1 MQRLHY
7 IFVSKASRT
16 SVASLLSIL
25 TPIYLARL
33 GYSALYVGVGLT
45 AILAGNAFFNI
56 LLTWYGDYLGRK
68 RFLLVFSLLV
78 IVSGVLLSSTIFLP
92 LILLGLF
99 LGNISTT
106 GTEAGPFQSIETGVL
121 PILEPEER
129 RNRAFGVYNF
139 IGYGA
144 SSIGAFVASAPD
156 YFLDSLLA
164 SRLLYLV
171 YGLVGVVLLVIYR
184 RIGNIE
190 SQETGPKK
198 IGLGNVRLEARRDIT
213 KLSFFYSIDAFGGS
227 LVSQFVLS
235 YWFSQV
241 YRVSLSSLGE
251 IFLAV
256 NVVTAFSTLAAPV
269 LAERLGNLRT
279 MVSTHLLSNV
289 FLIMVPL
296 AGSFLAAIAFLFL
309 RQSISQMDVPTRQAF
324 MAQLF
329 TDQERVP
336 ANAVTNT
343 SRSLSGTLG
352 GPLTAIMF
360 SVGAASLPILTGGFS
375 KILYD
380 LLVFHSY
387 RKKVRL
393 IPH

>member
-7 IFVSKASRT
+7 IFISKGSRT

-68 RFLLVFSLLV
+68 RSLLIFSLLV
-78 IVSGVLLSSTIFLP
+78 VVSGVLLSSTIFLP

-121 PILEPEER
+121 PNLEPEER

-144 SSIGAFVASAPD
+144 SSIGAFAASAPD
-156 YFLDSLLA
+156 YFQDSLLA

-171 YGLVGVVLLVIYR
+171 YGLVGVLLLVIYR

-190 SQETGPKK
+190 SQETGSKK
-198 IGLGNVRLEARRDIT
+198 IGLGNVRPEARRDIT

-235 YWFSQV
+235 YWFNQV
-241 YRVSLSSLGE
+241 YKVSLSSLGE

-269 LAERLGNLRT
+269 LAEKLGNLRT

-329 TDQERVP
+329 TDEERVP

-352 GPLTAIMF
+352 GPLTAVMF
-360 SVGAASLPILTGGFS
+360 MAGASSLPILTGGFS
-375 KILYD
+375 KIIYD
-380 LLVFHSY
+380 VLVFHSY
-387 RKKVRL
+387 RKRGF
-393 IPH
+393 

>member
-1 MQRLHY
+1 MQRLFY
-7 IFVSKASRT
+7 IFISKASRA
-16 SVASLLSIL
+16 SVSSLLSIL
-25 TPIYLARL
+25 TPIYLTRL
-33 GYSALYVGVGLT
+33 GYSALYVGVALT
-45 AILAGNAFFNI
+45 TILAGNAFFNI
-56 LLTWYGDYLGRK
+56 ILTWYGDYLGR
-68 RFLLVFSLLV
+68 RRSLLVFSLLV
-78 IVSGVLLSSTIFLP
+78 VVSGVLLSSTIFLP

-106 GTEAGPFQSIETGVL
+106 ATEAGPFQSIETGIL
-121 PILEPEER
+121 PILVSKGKE
-129 RNRAFGVYNF
+129 NRAFGVYNF
-139 IGYGA
+139 VGYGA
-144 SSIGAFVASAPD
+144 SSIGAFAASAPD
-156 YFLDSLLA
+156 YFQDSLLG
-164 SRLLYLV
+164 SRLLYFV
-171 YGLVGVVLLVIYR
+171 YGLVGILLLVVYR
-184 RIGNIE
+184 KVKNIE
-190 SQETGPKK
+190 SQETGPRK
-198 IGLGNVRLEARRDIT
+198 IGTGNVRPEARRDIT
-213 KLSFFYSIDAFGGS
+213 KLSLFYSVDAFGGS

-241 YRVSLSSLGE
+241 YKVSLSSLGV
-251 IFLAV
+251 IFLVV

-296 AGSFLAAIAFLFL
+296 AGSFLAALVFLFL

-336 ANAVTNT
+336 ANAITNT

-352 GPLTAIMF
+352 GPITAILF

-380 LLVFHSY
+380 LLIFHSY
-387 RKKVRL
+387 KNKVV
-393 IPH
+393 

>member
-1 MQRLHY
+1 MQRLSY
-7 IFVSKASRT
+7 IFISKASRA
-16 SVASLLSIL
+16 SVSSLLSIL
-25 TPIYLARL
+25 TPIYLTRL
-33 GYSALYVGVGLT
+33 GYSALYVGVALT
-45 AILAGNAFFNI
+45 TILAGNAFFNI
-56 LLTWYGDYLGRK
+56 ILTWYGDYLGR
-68 RFLLVFSLLV
+68 RRSLLVFSLLV
-78 IVSGVLLSSTIFLP
+78 VVSGVLLSSTIFLP

-106 GTEAGPFQSIETGVL
+106 ATEAGPFQSIETGIL
-121 PILEPEER
+121 PILVSKGKE
-129 RNRAFGVYNF
+129 NRAFGVYNF

-144 SSIGAFVASAPD
+144 SSIGAFAASAPD
-156 YFLDSLLA
+156 YFQDSLLG
-164 SRLLYLV
+164 SRLLYFV
-171 YGLVGVVLLVIYR
+171 YGLVGILLLLVYR
-184 RIGNIE
+184 KVKNIE
-190 SQETGPKK
+190 SQETGPRK
-198 IGLGNVRLEARRDIT
+198 IGPGNVRPEARRDIT
-213 KLSFFYSIDAFGGS
+213 KLSFFYSVDAFGGS

-241 YRVSLSSLGE
+241 YKVSLSSLGV

-296 AGSFLAAIAFLFL
+296 AGSFLVALAFLFL

-329 TDQERVP
+329 TDKERVP
-336 ANAVTNT
+336 ANAITNT
-343 SRSLSGTLG
+343 SRTLSGTLG

-360 SVGAASLPILTGGFS
+360 TVGASSLPILTGGFS

-387 RKKVRL
+387 KNKVV
-393 IPH
+393 

>member
-7 IFVSKASRT
+7 IFISKASRT

-33 GYSALYVGVGLT
+33 GYSALYVGIGLT

-68 RFLLVFSLLV
+68 RSLLVFSLLV
-78 IVSGVLLSSTIFLP
+78 VVSGILLSSTIFLP

-144 SSIGAFVASAPD
+144 SSIGAFAASAPD
-156 YFLDSLLA
+156 YFQDSLLA

-171 YGLVGVVLLVIYR
+171 YGLVGVLLLVIYR

-190 SQETGPKK
+190 SQEAGPRK
-198 IGLGNVRLEARRDIT
+198 IGLGNVRPEARRDIT

-235 YWFSQV
+235 YWFNQV
-241 YRVSLSSLGE
+241 YKVSLSSLGE

-269 LAERLGNLRT
+269 LAEKLGNLRT

-336 ANAVTNT
+336 ANAITNT

-360 SVGAASLPILTGGFS
+360 AVGATSLPILTGGFS

-380 LLVFHSY
+380 VLVFHSY
-387 RKKVRL
+387 RKKGF
-393 IPH
+393 

>member
-1 MQRLHY
+1 MQRLSY
-7 IFVSKASRT
+7 IFISKASRV
-16 SVASLLSIL
+16 SVSSLLSIL
-25 TPIYLARL
+25 TPIYLTRL
-33 GYSALYVGVGLT
+33 GYSALYVGVALT
-45 AILAGNAFFNI
+45 TILAGNAFFNI
-56 LLTWYGDYLGRK
+56 ILTWYGDYLGR
-68 RFLLVFSLLV
+68 RRSLLIFSLLV
-78 IVSGVLLSSTIFLP
+78 VVSGVLLSSTIFLP

-106 GTEAGPFQSIETGVL
+106 ATEAGPFQSIETG
-121 PILEPEER
+121 IL
-129 RNRAFGVYNF
+129 
-139 IGYGA
+139 
-144 SSIGAFVASAPD
+144 
-156 YFLDSLLA
+156 
-164 SRLLYLV
+164 
-171 YGLVGVVLLVIYR
+171 LLVIYR
-184 RIGNIE
+184 KLENIE
-190 SQETGPKK
+190 SQETGPRK
-198 IGLGNVRLEARRDIT
+198 IGPRNVRPEARRDIT
-213 KLSFFYSIDAFGGS
+213 KLSFFYSVDAFGGS

-241 YRVSLSSLGE
+241 YKVSLSSLGV

-296 AGSFLAAIAFLFL
+296 VGSFLAALAFLFL

-336 ANAVTNT
+336 ANAITNT

-352 GPLTAIMF
+352 GPITAILF

-375 KILYD
+375 KVLYD

-387 RKKVRL
+387 KNKVV
-393 IPH
+393 

>member
-1 MQRLHY
+1 MQRLFY
-7 IFVSKASRT
+7 IFISKASRA
-16 SVASLLSIL
+16 SVSSLLSIL
-25 TPIYLARL
+25 TPIYLTRL
-33 GYSALYVGVGLT
+33 GYSALYVGVALT
-45 AILAGNAFFNI
+45 TILAGNAFFNI
-56 LLTWYGDYLGRK
+56 ILTWYGDYLGR
-68 RFLLVFSLLV
+68 RRSLLVFSLLV
-78 IVSGVLLSSTIFLP
+78 VVSGVLLSSTIFLP

-106 GTEAGPFQSIETGVL
+106 ATEAGPFQSIETGIL
-121 PILEPEER
+121 PILVSKGKE
-129 RNRAFGVYNF
+129 NRAFGVYNF
-139 IGYGA
+139 VGYGA
-144 SSIGAFVASAPD
+144 SSIGAFAASAPD
-156 YFLDSLLA
+156 YFQDNLLG
-164 SRLLYLV
+164 SRLLYFV
-171 YGLVGVVLLVIYR
+171 YGLIGILLLVVYR
-184 RIGNIE
+184 KVKNIE
-190 SQETGPKK
+190 SQETGPRK
-198 IGLGNVRLEARRDIT
+198 IGTGNVRPEARRDIT
-213 KLSFFYSIDAFGGS
+213 KLSLFYSVDAFGGS

-241 YRVSLSSLGE
+241 YKVSLSSLGV
-251 IFLAV
+251 IFLVV

-296 AGSFLAAIAFLFL
+296 AGSFLVALAFLFL

-336 ANAVTNT
+336 ANAITNT

-352 GPLTAIMF
+352 GPITAILF

-380 LLVFHSY
+380 LLIFHSY
-387 RKKVRL
+387 KNKVV
-393 IPH
+393 

>member
-1 MQRLHY
+1 MQRLSY
-7 IFVSKASRT
+7 IFISKGART
-16 SVASLLSIL
+16 SVSSLLSIL
-25 TPIYLARL
+25 TPIYLVRL
-33 GYSALYVGVGLT
+33 GYSALYVGIGLT

-68 RFLLVFSLLV
+68 RSLLVFSLLV
-78 IVSGVLLSSTIFLP
+78 IVSGGLLSSTIFLP

-99 LGNISTT
+99 LGNVSTT
-106 GTEAGPFQSIETGVL
+106 GTEVGPFQSIETGVL

-144 SSIGAFVASAPD
+144 SSIGAFAASAPD
-156 YFLDSLLA
+156 YFQDSLLA
-164 SRLLYLV
+164 SRLLYLA
-171 YGLVGVVLLVIYR
+171 YGLVGVLLLVIYR

-190 SQETGPKK
+190 SQETGPKR
-198 IGLGNVRLEARRDIT
+198 IGLGNVRPEARRDIT
-213 KLSFFYSIDAFGGS
+213 RLSFFYSIDAFGGS

-235 YWFSQV
+235 YWFNQV
-241 YRVSLSSLGE
+241 YKVSLSSLGE

-269 LAERLGNLRT
+269 LAEKLGNLRT

-329 TDQERVP
+329 TDEERVP

-352 GPLTAIMF
+352 GPLTAVMF
-360 SVGAASLPILTGGFS
+360 TVGASSLPILTGAFS

-380 LLVFHSY
+380 VLVFHSY
-387 RKKVRL
+387 RKKGF
-393 IPH
+393 

>member
-1 MQRLHY
+1 MQRLSY
-7 IFVSKASRT
+7 IFISKASRA
-16 SVASLLSIL
+16 SVSSLLSIL
-25 TPIYLARL
+25 TPIYLTRL
-33 GYSALYVGVGLT
+33 GYSALYVGVALT
-45 AILAGNAFFNI
+45 TILAGNAFFNI
-56 LLTWYGDYLGRK
+56 ILTWYGDYLGR
-68 RFLLVFSLLV
+68 RRSLLVFSLLV
-78 IVSGVLLSSTIFLP
+78 VVSGVLLSSTIFLP

-106 GTEAGPFQSIETGVL
+106 ATEAGPFQSIETGIL
-121 PILEPEER
+121 PILVSKGKE
-129 RNRAFGVYNF
+129 NRAFGVYNF

-144 SSIGAFVASAPD
+144 SSIGAFAASAPD
-156 YFLDSLLA
+156 YFQDSLLG
-164 SRLLYLV
+164 SRLLYFV
-171 YGLVGVVLLVIYR
+171 YGLVGILLLLVYR
-184 RIGNIE
+184 KVKNIE
-190 SQETGPKK
+190 SQETGPRK
-198 IGLGNVRLEARRDIT
+198 IGPGNVRPEARRDIT
-213 KLSFFYSIDAFGGS
+213 KLSFFYSVDAFGGS

-241 YRVSLSSLGE
+241 YKVSLSSLGV

-296 AGSFLAAIAFLFL
+296 AGSFLVALAFLFL

-329 TDQERVP
+329 TDKERVP
-336 ANAVTNT
+336 ANAITNT
-343 SRSLSGTLG
+343 SRTLSGTLG

-360 SVGAASLPILTGGFS
+360 TVGASSLPILTGGFS

-387 RKKVRL
+387 KDKVV
-393 IPH
+393 

>member
-1 MQRLHY
+1 MQRLFY
-7 IFVSKASRT
+7 IFISKASRA
-16 SVASLLSIL
+16 SVSSLLSIL
-25 TPIYLARL
+25 TPIYLTRL
-33 GYSALYVGVGLT
+33 GYSALYVGVALT
-45 AILAGNAFFNI
+45 TILAGNAFFNI
-56 LLTWYGDYLGRK
+56 ILTWYGDYLGR
-68 RFLLVFSLLV
+68 RRSLLIFSLLV
-78 IVSGVLLSSTIFLP
+78 VVSGVLLSSTIFLP

-106 GTEAGPFQSIETGVL
+106 ATEAGPFQSIETGIL
-121 PILEPEER
+121 PILVSKGKE
-129 RNRAFGVYNF
+129 NRAFGVYNF

-144 SSIGAFVASAPD
+144 SSIGAFAASAPD
-156 YFLDSLLA
+156 YFQDSLLG
-164 SRLLYLV
+164 SRLLYFV
-171 YGLVGVVLLVIYR
+171 YGLVGILLLLVYR
-184 RIGNIE
+184 KVKNIE
-190 SQETGPKK
+190 SQETGPRK
-198 IGLGNVRLEARRDIT
+198 IGPGNVRPEARRDIT
-213 KLSFFYSIDAFGGS
+213 KLSFFYSVDAFGGS

-241 YRVSLSSLGE
+241 YKVSLSSLGV

-296 AGSFLAAIAFLFL
+296 AGSFLVALAFLFL

-336 ANAVTNT
+336 ANAITNT

-352 GPLTAIMF
+352 GPITAILF

-380 LLVFHSY
+380 LLVFHSF
-387 RKKVRL
+387 KNKVV
-393 IPH
+393 

>member
-1 MQRLHY
+1 MQRLTY
-7 IFVSKASRT
+7 VFISKASRV
-16 SVASLLSIL
+16 SVSSLLSIL
-25 TPIYLARL
+25 TPIYLVRL
-33 GYSALYVGVGLT
+33 GYSALYVGAALT

-56 LLTWYGDYLGRK
+56 ILTWYGDYLGRK
-68 RFLLVFSLLV
+68 KSLMIFSFLVV
-78 IVSGVLLSSTIFLP
+78 VSGFLLSSTIFLP

-106 GTEAGPFQSIETGVL
+106 GTEAGPFQSIEVGVL
-121 PILEPEER
+121 PILSSGEKGN
-129 RNRAFGVYNF
+129 RNFGIYNF

-144 SSIGAFVASAPD
+144 SSIGAFAASSPD
-156 YFLDSLLA
+156 YFQDSLLV

-171 YGLVGVVLLVIYR
+171 YGLVGILLLVIYR
-184 RIGNIE
+184 KLGNIE
-190 SQETGPKK
+190 AQETGPRKL
-198 IGLGNVRLEARRDIT
+198 GLGNVRPEARRDIS

-241 YRVSLSSLGE
+241 YRVSLSSLGV

-269 LAERLGNLRT
+269 LAEKLGNLRT
-279 MVSTHLLSNV
+279 MLSTHLLSNI
-289 FLIMVPL
+289 FLIIVPL
-296 AGSFLAAIAFLFL
+296 AGSFLAAVVFLFL

-329 TDQERVP
+329 TDEERVP

-360 SVGAASLPILTGGFS
+360 MIGATSLPILTAGFS

-380 LLVFHSY
+380 VLVYRSY
-387 RKKVRL
+387 RKKGF
-393 IPH
+393 

>member
-1 MQRLHY
+1 MQRLYY
-7 IFVSKASRT
+7 IFISKASRT
-16 SVASLLSIL
+16 SVSSLLSIL

-33 GYSALYVGVGLT
+33 GYSAVYVGVGLT

-68 RFLLVFSLLV
+68 RSLLLFSLLV
-78 IVSGVLLSSTIFLP
+78 VVSGVLLSSTIFLP

-121 PILEPEER
+121 PILDAEGK

-144 SSIGAFVASAPD
+144 SSFGAFAASAPD
-156 YFLDSLLA
+156 YFQDSLLA

-171 YGLVGVVLLVIYR
+171 YGLVGILLLVIYS

-190 SQETGPKK
+190 SQETGPRK
-198 IGLGNVRLEARRDIT
+198 IGLGNVRPEARRDIT

-235 YWFSQV
+235 YWFNQV
-241 YRVSLSSLGE
+241 YKVSLSSLGE

-256 NVVTAFSTLAAPV
+256 NVVTAFSTLVAPI
-269 LAERLGNLRT
+269 LAEKLGNLRT

-329 TDQERVP
+329 TDEERVP

-352 GPLTAIMF
+352 GPLTAVMF
-360 SVGAASLPILTGGFS
+360 MVGASSLPILTGGFS

-380 LLVFHSY
+380 VLVFRSY
-387 RKKVRL
+387 RKKGF
-393 IPH
+393 

>member
-1 MQRLHY
+1 MQGLSY
-7 IFVSKASRT
+7 VFISKASRV
-16 SVASLLSIL
+16 SVSSMLSIL
-25 TPIYLARL
+25 TPIYLVRL
-33 GYSALYVGVGLT
+33 GYSALYVGVALS

-56 LLTWYGDYLGRK
+56 ILTWYGDYLGRK
-68 RFLLVFSLLV
+68 RSLMIFSFLVV
-78 IVSGVLLSSTIFLP
+78 ISGVLLSSTIFLP

-121 PILEPEER
+121 PILVPKER
-129 RNRAFGVYNF
+129 ENRAFGVYNF

-144 SSIGAFVASAPD
+144 SSIGAFAASTPD
-156 YFLDSLLA
+156 YFQDTLLA
-164 SRLLYLV
+164 SRLLYLI
-171 YGLVGVVLLVIYR
+171 YGLVGILLLAIYR
-184 RIGNIE
+184 KIGNIE
-190 SQETGPKK
+190 AHETGPRK
-198 IGLGNVRLEARRDIT
+198 IGLGNVRPEARRDIT

-241 YRVSLSSLGE
+241 YRVSLSSLGA

-269 LAERLGNLRT
+269 LAEKLGNLRT

-289 FLIMVPL
+289 FLILVPL
-296 AGSFLAAIAFLFL
+296 AGSFFGAVTFLFL

-336 ANAVTNT
+336 ANAITNT

-360 SVGAASLPILTGGFS
+360 TIGASSLPILTGGFS
-375 KILYD
+375 KIIYD
-380 LLVFHSY
+380 VLVFRFY
-387 RKKVRL
+387 RKKVV
-393 IPH
+393 

>member
-7 IFVSKASRT
+7 IFISKGSRT

-68 RFLLVFSLLV
+68 RSLLIFSLLV
-78 IVSGVLLSSTIFLP
+78 VVL
-92 LILLGLF
+92 
-99 LGNISTT
+99 
-106 GTEAGPFQSIETGVL
+106 
-121 PILEPEER
+121 
-129 RNRAFGVYNF
+129 
-139 IGYGA
+139 
-144 SSIGAFVASAPD
+144 
-156 YFLDSLLA
+156 
-164 SRLLYLV
+164 
-171 YGLVGVVLLVIYR
+171 LLVIYR

-190 SQETGPKK
+190 SQETGSKK
-198 IGLGNVRLEARRDIT
+198 IGLGNVRPEARRDIT

-235 YWFSQV
+235 YWFNQV
-241 YRVSLSSLGE
+241 YKVSLSSLGE

-269 LAERLGNLRT
+269 LAEKLGNLRT

-296 AGSFLAAIAFLFL
+296 AGSFLAAIGFLFL

-329 TDQERVP
+329 TDEERVP

-352 GPLTAIMF
+352 GPLTAVMF
-360 SVGAASLPILTGGFS
+360 MAGASSLPILTGGFS

-380 LLVFHSY
+380 VLVFRSY
-387 RKKVRL
+387 RKRGF
-393 IPH
+393 

>member
-1 MQRLHY
+1 MQRLSY
-7 IFVSKASRT
+7 IFISKASRT
-16 SVASLLSIL
+16 SVSSLLSIL
-25 TPIYLARL
+25 TPIYLSRL
-33 GYSALYVGVGLT
+33 GYSALYVGIGLT

-56 LLTWYGDYLGRK
+56 LLTWYGDYLGRQ
-68 RFLLVFSLLV
+68 RSLLVFSLLV
-78 IVSGVLLSSTIFLP
+78 VVSGALLSSTIFLP

-121 PILEPEER
+121 PILEPEGK

-144 SSIGAFVASAPD
+144 SSIGAFAASAPD
-156 YFLDSLLA
+156 YFQDSLLA

-171 YGLVGVVLLVIYR
+171 YGLVGVLLLVIYS

-241 YRVSLSSLGE
+241 YRVSLSSLAE

-336 ANAVTNT
+336 ANAITNT

-352 GPLTAIMF
+352 GPITAILF

-380 LLVFHSY
+380 LLVFRSY
-387 RKKVRL
+387 KNKVV
-393 IPH
+393 

>member
-1 MQRLHY
+1 MQRLYY
-7 IFVSKASRT
+7 IFISKASRT
-16 SVASLLSIL
+16 SVSSLLSIL

-33 GYSALYVGVGLT
+33 GYSALYVGIGLT

-68 RFLLVFSLLV
+68 RSLLVFSLLV
-78 IVSGVLLSSTIFLP
+78 VVSGALLSSTIFLP

-106 GTEAGPFQSIETGVL
+106 GTETGPFQSIEAGVL
-121 PILEPEER
+121 PILEPEEK

-139 IGYGA
+139 VGYGA
-144 SSIGAFVASAPD
+144 SSIGAFAASAPD
-156 YFLDSLLA
+156 YVQDTLLA

-171 YGLVGVVLLVIYR
+171 YGLVGILLLVVYR
-184 RIGNIE
+184 KLGNIE
-190 SQETGPKK
+190 SQETGPKRM
-198 IGLGNVRLEARRDIT
+198 GLGKVRPEARRDIT
-213 KLSFFYSIDAFGGS
+213 KLSFFFSIDAFGGS

-235 YWFSQV
+235 YWFNQV
-241 YRVSLSSLGE
+241 YKVSLSSLGE

-269 LAERLGNLRT
+269 LAEKLGNLRT
-279 MVSTHLLSNV
+279 MVSTHLLSNI
-289 FLIMVPL
+289 FLVMVPL
-296 AGSFLAAIAFLFL
+296 AGSFFAAIVFLFL

-324 MAQLF
+324 MTQLF
-329 TDQERVP
+329 TDEERVP

-352 GPLTAIMF
+352 GPLTAVMF
-360 SVGAASLPILTGGFS
+360 MVGASSLPILTGGFS

-387 RKKVRL
+387 RKKGF
-393 IPH
+393 

>member
-1 MQRLHY
+1 MQRLNY

-68 RFLLVFSLLV
+68 RSLLIFSLLV
-78 IVSGVLLSSTIFLP
+78 VVSGVLLSSTIFLP

-121 PILEPEER
+121 PNLEPEEK

-139 IGYGA
+139 VGYGA
-144 SSIGAFVASAPD
+144 SSIGAFAASVPD
-156 YFLDSLLA
+156 YFQDSLLA

-171 YGLVGVVLLVIYR
+171 YGLVGVLLLVIYR

-198 IGLGNVRLEARRDIT
+198 IGLGNVRPEARRDIT

-235 YWFSQV
+235 YWFNQV
-241 YRVSLSSLGE
+241 YKISLSSLGE

-269 LAERLGNLRT
+269 LAEKLGNLRT

-329 TDQERVP
+329 TDEDRVP

-352 GPLTAIMF
+352 GPLTAVMF
-360 SVGAASLPILTGGFS
+360 MAGASSLPILTGGFS

-380 LLVFHSY
+380 VLVFRSY
-387 RKKVRL
+387 RKRGF
-393 IPH
+393 

>member
-1 MQRLHY
+1 MQRLSY
-7 IFVSKASRT
+7 IFISKASRA
-16 SVASLLSIL
+16 SVSSLLSIL

-33 GYSALYVGVGLT
+33 GYSALYVGIGLT
-45 AILAGNAFFNI
+45 AILAGNAFFNTI
-56 LLTWYGDYLGRK
+56 LTWYGDYLGR
-68 RFLLVFSLLV
+68 RRSLLAFSLLV
-78 IVSGVLLSSTIFLP
+78 VVSGFLLSSTIFLP

-121 PILEPEER
+121 PILVAGGRE
-129 RNRAFGVYNF
+129 NRAFGLYNF

-144 SSIGAFVASAPD
+144 SSIGAFAASAPD
-156 YFLDSLLA
+156 YFQDSLLA

-171 YGLVGVVLLVIYR
+171 YGLVGILLLVVYR
-184 RIGNIE
+184 KLGDIE
-190 SQETGPKK
+190 SLETGPRKM
-198 IGLGNVRLEARRDIT
+198 GLGNIRPEARRDIT
-213 KLSFFYSIDAFGGS
+213 KLSAFYSIDAFGGS

-241 YRVSLSSLGE
+241 YKVSLSSLGI

-256 NVVTAFSTLAAPV
+256 NVVTAFSTLAAPL
-269 LAERLGNLRT
+269 LAEKLGNLRT
-279 MVSTHLLSNV
+279 MVSTHLLSNI

-296 AGSFLAAIAFLFL
+296 AGSFLSALIFLFL

-336 ANAVTNT
+336 ANAITNT

-360 SVGAASLPILTGGFS
+360 TVGASSLPILTGGFS

-380 LLVFHSY
+380 LLVFQSY
-387 RKKVRL
+387 RKKV
-393 IPH
+393 H

>member
-1 MQRLHY
+1 MQRLSY
-7 IFVSKASRT
+7 IFISKASRA
-16 SVASLLSIL
+16 SVSSLLSIL
-25 TPIYLARL
+25 TPIYLARS
-33 GYSALYVGVGLT
+33 GYSALYVGLALT
-45 AILAGNAFFNI
+45 TILAGNAFFNVI
-56 LLTWYGDYLGRK
+56 LTWYGDYLGRK
-68 RFLLVFSLLV
+68 RSLLIFSLLV
-78 IVSGVLLSSTIFLP
+78 VVSGVLLSSTIFLP

-106 GTEAGPFQSIETGVL
+106 ATEAGPFQSIETGVL
-121 PILEPEER
+121 PTLVAKGKE
-129 RNRAFGVYNF
+129 NRAFGVYNF

-144 SSIGAFVASAPD
+144 SSIGAFAASAPD
-156 YFLDSLLA
+156 YFQDSLLA

-171 YGLVGVVLLVIYR
+171 YGLVGILLLVVYGR
-184 RIGNIE
+184 LRNIE
-190 SQETGPKK
+190 SQKTGPRRM
-198 IGLGNVRLEARRDIT
+198 GLGNVRPVARLDIT
-213 KLSFFYSIDAFGGS
+213 KLSLFYSVDAFGGS

-241 YRVSLSSLGE
+241 YRVSLSSLGV
-251 IFLAV
+251 IFLVV

-296 AGSFLAAIAFLFL
+296 AGSFLAALAFLFL

-352 GPLTAIMF
+352 GPLIAIMF
-360 SVGAASLPILTGGFS
+360 TVGASSLPILTGGFS

-380 LLVFHSY
+380 ILVYQSY
-387 RKKVRL
+387 RKKGF
-393 IPH
+393 

>member
-1 MQRLHY
+1 MQRLSY
-7 IFVSKASRT
+7 IFISKASRV
-16 SVASLLSIL
+16 SVSSLLSIL
-25 TPIYLARL
+25 TPIYLTRL
-33 GYSALYVGVGLT
+33 GYSALYVGVALT
-45 AILAGNAFFNI
+45 TILAGNAFFNI
-56 LLTWYGDYLGRK
+56 ILTWYGDYLGR
-68 RFLLVFSLLV
+68 RRSLLIFSLLV
-78 IVSGVLLSSTIFLP
+78 VVSGVLLSSTIFLP

-106 GTEAGPFQSIETGVL
+106 ATEAGPFQSIETGIL
-121 PILEPEER
+121 PILVSKGKE
-129 RNRAFGVYNF
+129 NRAFGVYNF

-144 SSIGAFVASAPD
+144 SSIGAFATSAPD
-156 YFLDSLLA
+156 YFQDSLLG
-164 SRLLYLV
+164 SRLLYFV
-171 YGLVGVVLLVIYR
+171 YGLVGILLLVIYR
-184 RIGNIE
+184 KLENIE
-190 SQETGPKK
+190 SQETGPRK
-198 IGLGNVRLEARRDIT
+198 IGPRNVRPEARRDIT
-213 KLSFFYSIDAFGGS
+213 KLSFFYSVDAFGGS

-241 YRVSLSSLGE
+241 YKVSLSSLGV

-296 AGSFLAAIAFLFL
+296 VGSFLAALAFLFL

-336 ANAVTNT
+336 ANAITNT

-352 GPLTAIMF
+352 GPITAILF

-387 RKKVRL
+387 KNKVV
-393 IPH
+393 

>member
-1 MQRLHY
+1 MQRLFY
-7 IFVSKASRT
+7 IFISKASRA
-16 SVASLLSIL
+16 SVSSLLSIL
-25 TPIYLARL
+25 TPIYLTRL
-33 GYSALYVGVGLT
+33 GYSALYVGVALT
-45 AILAGNAFFNI
+45 TILAGNAFFNI
-56 LLTWYGDYLGRK
+56 ILTWYGDYLGR
-68 RFLLVFSLLV
+68 RRSLLVFSLLV
-78 IVSGVLLSSTIFLP
+78 VVSGVLLSSTIFLP

-106 GTEAGPFQSIETGVL
+106 ATEAGPFQSIETGIL
-121 PILEPEER
+121 PILVSKGKE
-129 RNRAFGVYNF
+129 NRAFGVYNF
-139 IGYGA
+139 VGYGA
-144 SSIGAFVASAPD
+144 SSIGAFAASAPD
-156 YFLDSLLA
+156 YFQDNLLG
-164 SRLLYLV
+164 SRLLYFV
-171 YGLVGVVLLVIYR
+171 YGLIGILLLVVYR
-184 RIGNIE
+184 KVKNIE
-190 SQETGPKK
+190 SQETGPRK
-198 IGLGNVRLEARRDIT
+198 IGTGNVRPEARRDIT
-213 KLSFFYSIDAFGGS
+213 KLSLFYSVDAFGGS

-241 YRVSLSSLGE
+241 YKVSLSSLGV
-251 IFLAV
+251 IFLVV

-296 AGSFLAAIAFLFL
+296 AGSFLAALVFLFL

-336 ANAVTNT
+336 ANAITNT

-352 GPLTAIMF
+352 GPITAILF

-387 RKKVRL
+387 KNKVV
-393 IPH
+393 

>member
-1 MQRLHY
+1 MQGLSY
-7 IFVSKASRT
+7 VFISKASRV
-16 SVASLLSIL
+16 SVSSLLSIL
-25 TPIYLARL
+25 TPIYLVRL
-33 GYSALYVGVGLT
+33 GYSALYVGLALT

-56 LLTWYGDYLGRK
+56 ILTWYGDYLGRK
-68 RFLLVFSLLV
+68 GSLMIFSLLV
-78 IVSGVLLSSTIFLP
+78 VVSGVLLSSTIVLP
-92 LILLGLF
+92 LILVGLF

-121 PILEPEER
+121 PILVTKER
-129 RNRAFGVYNF
+129 ESRTFGVYNF

-144 SSIGAFVASAPD
+144 SSIGAFAASAPD
-156 YFLDSLLA
+156 YFQNTLLA
-164 SRLLYLV
+164 SRLLYLI
-171 YGLVGVVLLVIYR
+171 YGLVGILLLAVYR
-184 RIGNIE
+184 KIGNIE
-190 SQETGPKK
+190 AHETGPRK
-198 IGLGNVRLEARRDIT
+198 IGLGNVSPEARRDIT

-241 YRVSLSSLGE
+241 YRVSLSSLGA

-269 LAERLGNLRT
+269 LAEKLGNLRT

-289 FLIMVPL
+289 FLILVPL
-296 AGSFLAAIAFLFL
+296 AGSFLGAVTFLFL

-336 ANAVTNT
+336 ANAITNT

-360 SVGAASLPILTGGFS
+360 TIGASSLPILTGGFS
-375 KILYD
+375 KIIYD
-380 LLVFHSY
+380 VLVFRSY
-387 RKKVRL
+387 RKKVV
-393 IPH
+393 

>member
-1 MQRLHY
+1 
-7 IFVSKASRT
+7 
-16 SVASLLSIL
+16 
-25 TPIYLARL
+25 
-33 GYSALYVGVGLT
+33 VGIALT

-56 LLTWYGDYLGRK
+56 ILTGYGDYLGR
-68 RFLLVFSLLV
+68 RRSLMIFSVLVV
-78 IVSGVLLSSTIFLP
+78 ISGALLSSTISLP

-121 PILEPEER
+121 PILAPKEKE
-129 RNRAFGVYNF
+129 NRTFGVYNF

-144 SSIGAFVASAPD
+144 SSIGAFAASTPD
-156 YFLDSLLA
+156 YFQDSLFA
-164 SRLLYLV
+164 SRLLYLI
-171 YGLVGVVLLVIYR
+171 YGLVGLLLLAVYR
-184 RIGNIE
+184 KIGNIE
-190 SQETGPKK
+190 AKETGPRK
-198 IGLGNVRLEARRDIT
+198 IGLGNVRQEARRDIT

-241 YRVSLSSLGE
+241 YRVSLSSLGA

-269 LAERLGNLRT
+269 LAEKLGNLRT

-289 FLIMVPL
+289 FLILVPL
-296 AGSFLAAIAFLFL
+296 AGSFFGAVTFLFL

-360 SVGAASLPILTGGFS
+360 MIGTSSLPILTGGFS

-380 LLVFHSY
+380 VLVFRSY
-387 RKKVRL
+387 RRKVV
-393 IPH
+393 

>member
-7 IFVSKASRT
+7 IFISKASRI

-33 GYSALYVGVGLT
+33 GYSALYVGIGLT

-68 RFLLVFSLLV
+68 RSLLVFSLLV

-144 SSIGAFVASAPD
+144 SSIGAFAASAPD
-156 YFLDSLLA
+156 YFQDSLLA

-171 YGLVGVVLLVIYR
+171 YGLVGVLLLVIYR

-241 YRVSLSSLGE
+241 YGVSLSSLGE

-309 RQSISQMDVPTRQAF
+309 RQTISQMDVPTRQAF

-360 SVGAASLPILTGGFS
+360 SVGATSLPILTGGFS

-387 RKKVRL
+387 RKKVV
-393 IPH
+393 

>member
-1 MQRLHY
+1 MQRLSY
-7 IFVSKASRT
+7 IFISKASRT
-16 SVASLLSIL
+16 SVSSLLSIL

-33 GYSALYVGVGLT
+33 GYSALYVGIGLT

-56 LLTWYGDYLGRK
+56 LLTWYGEHLGRQ
-68 RFLLVFSLLV
+68 RSLLVFSLLV
-78 IVSGVLLSSTIFLP
+78 VVSGVLLSSTIFLP

-106 GTEAGPFQSIETGVL
+106 GTETGPFQSIETGVL
-121 PILEPEER
+121 PILEPEEK

-144 SSIGAFVASAPD
+144 SSIGAFAASAPD
-156 YFLDSLLA
+156 YFQDSLLA

-171 YGLVGVVLLVIYR
+171 YGLVGILLLVVYR
-184 RIGNIE
+184 KLRNIE
-190 SQETGPKK
+190 SQETGPKRM
-198 IGLGNVRLEARRDIT
+198 GLGNVRPEARRHIT

-241 YRVSLSSLGE
+241 YKVSLSSLGE

-269 LAERLGNLRT
+269 LAEKLGNLRT

-289 FLIMVPL
+289 FLIIVPL
-296 AGSFLAAIAFLFL
+296 AGSFLAAIVFLFL

-329 TDQERVP
+329 TDEERVP

-352 GPLTAIMF
+352 GPLTAVMF
-360 SVGAASLPILTGGFS
+360 MVGASSLPILTGGFS
-375 KILYD
+375 KIVYD
-380 LLVFHSY
+380 VLVFHSY
-387 RKKVRL
+387 RKKGF
-393 IPH
+393 

>member
-1 MQRLHY
+1 MQRLSY
-7 IFVSKASRT
+7 IFISKASRA
-16 SVASLLSIL
+16 SVSSLLSIL
-25 TPIYLARL
+25 TPIYLTRL
-33 GYSALYVGVGLT
+33 GYSALYVGVALT
-45 AILAGNAFFNI
+45 TILAGNAFFNI
-56 LLTWYGDYLGRK
+56 ILTWYGDYLGR
-68 RFLLVFSLLV
+68 RRSLLVFSLLV
-78 IVSGVLLSSTIFLP
+78 VVSGVLLSSTIFLP

-106 GTEAGPFQSIETGVL
+106 ATEAGPFQSIETGIL
-121 PILEPEER
+121 PILVSKGKE
-129 RNRAFGVYNF
+129 NRAFGVYNF
-139 IGYGA
+139 VGYGA
-144 SSIGAFVASAPD
+144 SSIGAFAASAPD
-156 YFLDSLLA
+156 YFQDNLLG
-164 SRLLYLV
+164 SRLLYFV
-171 YGLVGVVLLVIYR
+171 YGLIGILLLVVYR
-184 RIGNIE
+184 KVKNIE
-190 SQETGPKK
+190 SQETGPRK
-198 IGLGNVRLEARRDIT
+198 IGTGNVRPEARRDIT
-213 KLSFFYSIDAFGGS
+213 KLSLFYSVDAFGGS

-241 YRVSLSSLGE
+241 YKVSLSSLGV
-251 IFLAV
+251 IFLVV

-296 AGSFLAAIAFLFL
+296 AGSFLAALVFLFL

-336 ANAVTNT
+336 ANAITNT

-352 GPLTAIMF
+352 GPITAILF

-380 LLVFHSY
+380 LLVFHSF
-387 RKKVRL
+387 KNKVV
-393 IPH
+393 

>member
-7 IFVSKASRT
+7 IFISKASRT

-25 TPIYLARL
+25 TPIYLVRL
-33 GYSALYVGVGLT
+33 GYSALYVGIGLT

-56 LLTWYGDYLGRK
+56 LLTWYGEHLGRQ
-68 RFLLVFSLLV
+68 RSLLVFSLLV
-78 IVSGVLLSSTIFLP
+78 VVSGVLLSSTIFLP

-144 SSIGAFVASAPD
+144 SSIGAFAASAPD
-156 YFLDSLLA
+156 YFQDSLLA

-171 YGLVGVVLLVIYR
+171 YGLVGVLLLVIYR

-190 SQETGPKK
+190 SQEAGPRK
-198 IGLGNVRLEARRDIT
+198 IGLGNVRPEARRDIT

-235 YWFSQV
+235 YWFNQV
-241 YRVSLSSLGE
+241 YKVSLSSLGE

-269 LAERLGNLRT
+269 LAEKLGNLRT

-336 ANAVTNT
+336 ANAITNT

-360 SVGAASLPILTGGFS
+360 AVGATSLPILTGGFS

-380 LLVFHSY
+380 VLVFHSY
-387 RKKVRL
+387 RKKGF
-393 IPH
+393 

>member
-1 MQRLHY
+1 MQRLFY
-7 IFVSKASRT
+7 IFISKASRA
-16 SVASLLSIL
+16 SVSSLLSIL
-25 TPIYLARL
+25 TPIYLTRL
-33 GYSALYVGVGLT
+33 GYSALYVGVALT
-45 AILAGNAFFNI
+45 TILAGNAFFNI
-56 LLTWYGDYLGRK
+56 ILTWYGDYLGR
-68 RFLLVFSLLV
+68 RRSLLVFSLLV
-78 IVSGVLLSSTIFLP
+78 VVSGVLLSSTIFLP

-106 GTEAGPFQSIETGVL
+106 ATEAGPFQSIETGIL
-121 PILEPEER
+121 PILVSKGKE
-129 RNRAFGVYNF
+129 NRAFGVYNF
-139 IGYGA
+139 VGYGA
-144 SSIGAFVASAPD
+144 SSIGAFAASAPD
-156 YFLDSLLA
+156 YFQDSLLG
-164 SRLLYLV
+164 SRLLYFV
-171 YGLVGVVLLVIYR
+171 YGLIGILLLVVYR
-184 RIGNIE
+184 KVKNIE
-190 SQETGPKK
+190 SQETGPRK
-198 IGLGNVRLEARRDIT
+198 IGTGNVRPEARRDIT
-213 KLSFFYSIDAFGGS
+213 KLSLFYSVDAFGGS

-241 YRVSLSSLGE
+241 YKVSLSSLGV
-251 IFLAV
+251 IFLVV

-296 AGSFLAAIAFLFL
+296 AGSFLAALVFLFL

-336 ANAVTNT
+336 ANAITNT

-352 GPLTAIMF
+352 GPITAILF

-387 RKKVRL
+387 KNKVV
-393 IPH
+393 